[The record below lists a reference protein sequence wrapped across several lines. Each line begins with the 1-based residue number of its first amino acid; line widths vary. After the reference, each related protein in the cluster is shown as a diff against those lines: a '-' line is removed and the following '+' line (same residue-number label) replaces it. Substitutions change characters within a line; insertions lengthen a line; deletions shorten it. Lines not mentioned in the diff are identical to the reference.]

1 MSSLLENYKK
11 VNDLD
16 YESDLNVIQ
25 QLYKNNESY
34 QKKYS
39 FEEFVTYATEN
50 SVNKLDGSLSEYTA
64 TPKYTQQKFGD
75 LLKQSMILKAD
86 STIVS
91 KKLISMKVCFIFS
104 FLQIIFDCSI
114 STECFC
120 P

>member
-86 STIVS
+86 STIALNNRV
-91 KKLISMKVCFIFS
+91 KDLIV
-104 FLQIIFDCSI
+104 L
-114 STECFC
+114 TELL
-120 P
+120 